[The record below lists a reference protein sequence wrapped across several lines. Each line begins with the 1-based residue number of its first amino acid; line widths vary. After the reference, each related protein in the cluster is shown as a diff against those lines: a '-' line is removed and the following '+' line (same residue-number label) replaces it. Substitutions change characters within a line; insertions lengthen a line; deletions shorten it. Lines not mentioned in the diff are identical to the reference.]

1 MEKLAGFLLISG
13 SGRKVG
19 KTSLACEMI
28 EKYHARGVVALKIA
42 PHFHDLPD
50 ISQIIASG
58 EGFRII
64 KETQNTQKD
73 SSRMLKAGAVKSY
86 YVQSIDKAIPK
97 VLAQL
102 EPEIG
107 GSPVV
112 CESGG
117 LARFYQPA
125 LHVFIFDYRAGLE
138 KLPEGIQPDFLLPSF
153 GGKVRFPLER
163 IGISHNFWDIR

>member
-50 ISQIIASG
+50 ISQIMASG

-73 SSRMLKAGAVKSY
+73 SSRMLQAGAVKSY

-107 GSPVV
+107 GRPVV

-117 LARFYQPA
+117 LARFCQPA
-125 LHVFIFDYRAGLE
+125 LHVFIFDYLAGLQN
-138 KLPEGIQPDFLLPSF
+138 LPDGVQPDFLLPSYE
-153 GGKVRFPLER
+153 GQAEFPFER
-163 IGISHNFWDIR
+163 LGLSNGIWVMR